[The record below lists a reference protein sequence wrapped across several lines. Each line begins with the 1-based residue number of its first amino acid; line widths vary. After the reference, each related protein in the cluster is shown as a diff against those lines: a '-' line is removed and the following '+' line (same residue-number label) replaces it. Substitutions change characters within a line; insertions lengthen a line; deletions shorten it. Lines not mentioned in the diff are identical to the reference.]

1 MTNFSREKNQSLHIS
16 QIKGCLLGVKVA
28 ESSFCDESDSLV
40 PFITRGMARMLDVL
54 PMIVPFCVSSN
65 INGLSISDGDGPNNQ
80 CFCDWPCWS
89 SGNITP
95 GVGLD
100 DRRWGI
106 INGLKSDEDDGRLI
120 LDGF

>member
-1 MTNFSREKNQSLHIS
+1 
-16 QIKGCLLGVKVA
+16 
-28 ESSFCDESDSLV
+28 
-40 PFITRGMARMLDVL
+40 MLDVL

-65 INGLSISDGDGPNNQ
+65 INGLSISDGDVPNNQ
-80 CFCDWPCWS
+80 CFCDWHCWS

-106 INGLKSDEDDGRLI
+106 INGLNSDEDDGRLI